1 MATAGR
7 ASRSPLQAPGWLLQT
22 CVLLRL
28 VHMHRDTYKSAAE
41 PTRFERGLP
50 VTKGPMEANRVAA
63 SVGSEPRG
71 RRAGRTGAERYLE
84 PVCKAGSG
92 RVT

>member
-28 VHMHRDTYKSAAE
+28 VHMHRDTYESAAE

-71 RRAGRTGAERYLE
+71 AEQAE
-84 PVCKAGSG
+84 PVLSG
-92 RVT
+92 TWSRSAKPGRGA